1 MAIITISR
9 GSNSRGKEV
18 AESLA
23 ERLGYD
29 CVSREI
35 LLEAS
40 AEFNIPEIRM
50 EKALHDAPSVLER
63 FSHGKERYISYFCA
77 SFFNHLIKDNTVYH
91 GLAGHFFVQGISHI
105 MKVRILVNLEERI
118 KEEMAC
124 QGCSADEARYT
135 LQKDDDERRKWGLQ
149 LYGKDSWDS
158 RLYDLVLHIDT
169 LTVDGAVAILEQT
182 IRNNTF
188 KATAGSLEKLKTRTL
203 LANIQA
209 KVIKVSPCTN
219 VEIDDG
225 VISLGN
231 LEGGLKNKDT
241 QEEIRDSIIQTY
253 NVKDVVFEQK
263 NKIRRVHVNPFYNLD
278 CY

>member
-9 GSNSRGKEV
+9 GSNRYGKEV

-23 ERLGYD
+23 QRLGYD

-50 EKALHDAPSVLER
+50 EKALHDAPSILER

-91 GLAGHFFVQGISHI
+91 GLAGHFFVQGISHV
-105 MKVRILVNLEERI
+105 MKVRILVNMEERI
-118 KEEMAC
+118 KEEMNR
-124 QGCSADEARYT
+124 QECSADEARYA
-135 LQKDDDERRKWGLQ
+135 LQKDDDERRRWGLH

-158 RLYDLVLHIDT
+158 KLYDLVLHIDT
-169 LTVDGAVAILEQT
+169 LTVDGAVGILEQT
-182 IRNNTF
+182 IRNDTF
-188 KATAGSLEKLKTRTL
+188 KATADSLEKLKTRTL

-209 KVIKVSPCTN
+209 KVVEVSPCTN

-225 VISLGN
+225 VVSLGN
-231 LEGGLKNKDT
+231 LEGGLKKKDT
-241 QEEIRDSIIQTY
+241 QEEIRDSIMRTY
-253 NVKDVVFEQK
+253 SVKDVVFEQK

>member
-23 ERLGYD
+23 QRLGYD

-91 GLAGHFFVQGISHI
+91 GLAGHFFVQGISHV
-105 MKVRILVNLEERI
+105 MKVRILVNLDERI
-118 KEEMAC
+118 KEEMAR

-135 LQKDDDERRKWGLQ
+135 LQKDDNERRKWGLH

-182 IRNNTF
+182 VRNNSF
-188 KATAGSLEKLKTRTL
+188 KATADSLEKLKTRTL

-209 KVIKVSPCTN
+209 KVVKVSPCTN

-231 LEGGLKNKDT
+231 LEGDLKNKDT
-241 QEEIRDSIIQTY
+241 QEEIRDSIMQTHS
-253 NVKDVVFEQK
+253 VKDVVFEKK
-263 NKIRRVHVNPFYNLD
+263 NKIRRIHVNPFYNLD

>member
-1 MAIITISR
+1 MAIIIISR
-9 GSNSRGKEV
+9 DSSSCGKEV

-23 ERLGYD
+23 QRLGYD

-50 EKALHDAPSVLER
+50 EKALHDVPSVLDR
-63 FSHGKERYISYFCA
+63 FRHGKERYISYFSA
-77 SFFNHLIKDNTVYH
+77 TFLNHLIRDNIVYH
-91 GLAGHFFVQGISHI
+91 GLAGHFYLQGISHV
-105 MKVRILVNLEERI
+105 MKVRILANLDERI
-118 KEEMAC
+118 QEEMTR
-124 QGCSADEARYT
+124 QNCSADDARYA
-135 LQKDDDERRKWGLQ
+135 LKRDDEERRNWGLQ
-149 LYGKDSWDS
+149 LYGKDTWDS
-158 RLYDLVLHIDT
+158 RLYDMVLHIDT
-169 LTVDGAVAILEQT
+169 LTVDGAVTILEQ
-182 IRNNTF
+182 IINTKVF
-188 KATAGSLEKLKTRTL
+188 EATADSLEKLKMRTL

-225 VISLGN
+225 VVSLEN
-231 LEGGLKNKDT
+231 LEGELKKKDK

-253 NVKDVVFEQK
+253 GVKDVVYEQK
-263 NKIRRVHVNPFYNLD
+263 SKIRRIHVNPFYNMD

>member
-23 ERLGYD
+23 QRLGYD

-91 GLAGHFFVQGISHI
+91 GLAGHFFVQGISHV
-105 MKVRILVNLEERI
+105 MKVRILVNLDERI
-118 KEEMAC
+118 KEEMAR

-135 LQKDDDERRKWGLQ
+135 LQKDDNERRKWGLH

-182 IRNNTF
+182 VRNNSF
-188 KATAGSLEKLKTRTL
+188 KATADSLEKLKTRTL

-209 KVIKVSPCTN
+209 KVVKVSPCTN

-231 LEGGLKNKDT
+231 LEGDLKNKDT
-241 QEEIRDSIIQTY
+241 QEEIRDSIMQTHS
-253 NVKDVVFEQK
+253 VKDVVFEQK
-263 NKIRRVHVNPFYNLD
+263 SKIRRVHVNPFYNLE

>member
-23 ERLGYD
+23 QRLGYD

-91 GLAGHFFVQGISHI
+91 GLAGHFFVQGISHV
-105 MKVRILVNLEERI
+105 MKVRILVNLDERI
-118 KEEMAC
+118 KEEMAL

-135 LQKDDDERRKWGLQ
+135 LQKDDNERRKWGLH

-182 IRNNTF
+182 VRNNSF
-188 KATAGSLEKLKTRTL
+188 KATADSLEKLKTRTL

-209 KVIKVSPCTN
+209 KVVKVSPCTN

-231 LEGGLKNKDT
+231 LEGDLKNKDT
-241 QEEIRDSIIQTY
+241 QEEIRDSIMQTHS
-253 NVKDVVFEQK
+253 VKDVVFEKK
-263 NKIRRVHVNPFYNLD
+263 NKIRRIHVNPFYNLD

>member
-23 ERLGYD
+23 QRLGYD

-77 SFFNHLIKDNTVYH
+77 SFFNHLIKDNIVYH
-91 GLAGHFFVQGISHI
+91 GLAGHLFVQGISHV

-118 KEEMAC
+118 KEEMAR

-135 LQKDDDERRKWGLQ
+135 LQKDDDEQRKWGLH

-182 IRNNTF
+182 VRNNTF
-188 KATAGSLEKLKTRTL
+188 KATADSVEKLKMRTL

-209 KVIKVSPCTN
+209 KVVKVSPCTN

-225 VISLGN
+225 VVSLGN
-231 LEGGLKNKDT
+231 LEGSLKNKDT
-241 QEEIRDSIIQTY
+241 QEEIRDSIMQTHS
-253 NVKDVVFEQK
+253 VKDVVFEQK
-263 NKIRRVHVNPFYNLD
+263 SKIRRVHVNPFYNLD